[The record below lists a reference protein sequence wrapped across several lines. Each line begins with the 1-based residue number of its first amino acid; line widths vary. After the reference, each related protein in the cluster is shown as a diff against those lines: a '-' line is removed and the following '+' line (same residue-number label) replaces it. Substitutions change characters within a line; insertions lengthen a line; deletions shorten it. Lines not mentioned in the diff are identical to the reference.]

1 MDGWPVKN
9 ATFKSGPSFPP
20 SSAHLESVLASHK
33 NALVSPGPVKVSPHG
48 QFWDDQL
55 SRSDLTWDLNT
66 GTQKWTKSIQS
77 IFSRYFFQKYQ
88 SNRMQRYMSY

>member
-20 SSAHLESVLASHK
+20 SSAHLESVLTSHK

-66 GTQKWTKSIQS
+66 VNFVRKLILYKLNQ
-77 IFSRYFFQKYQ
+77 
-88 SNRMQRYMSY
+88 

>member
-1 MDGWPVKN
+1 MASKN

-33 NALVSPGPVKVSPHG
+33 NALVSPGSVKVSPHG

-66 GTQKWTKSIQS
+66 GYSDLQQ
-77 IFSRYFFQKYQ
+77 FDY
-88 SNRMQRYMSY
+88 